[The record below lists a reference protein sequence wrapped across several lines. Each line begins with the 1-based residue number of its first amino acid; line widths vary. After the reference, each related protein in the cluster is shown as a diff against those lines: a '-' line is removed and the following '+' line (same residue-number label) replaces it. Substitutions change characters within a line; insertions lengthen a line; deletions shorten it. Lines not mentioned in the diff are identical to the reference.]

1 MQRALSRLDGVTDV
15 AVSLRKAEAEFSLK
29 PGTRLNVEAIRH
41 AIRSYGFTPTWLE
54 FTARAEL
61 MAREG
66 RPTLKLL
73 DTGQLIRLVENSQLD
88 ALRKALA
95 GRAPKAVI
103 TAVIPEGEQEAAAI
117 KSYAA
122 TDM

>member
-1 MQRALSRLDGVTDV
+1 MTDV
-15 AVSLRKAEAEFSLK
+15 SVSLRKAEADFTIK
-29 PGTRLNVEAIRH
+29 PGTRLDVEAIRQ

-54 FTARAEL
+54 FTVRAEL
-61 MAREG
+61 IAHEG
-66 RPTLKLL
+66 KPALKLL

-95 GRAPKAVI
+95 GRVAKAVI
-103 TAVIPEGEQEAAAI
+103 TAVISEGGQEGAAI
-117 KSYAA
+117 KSFAL